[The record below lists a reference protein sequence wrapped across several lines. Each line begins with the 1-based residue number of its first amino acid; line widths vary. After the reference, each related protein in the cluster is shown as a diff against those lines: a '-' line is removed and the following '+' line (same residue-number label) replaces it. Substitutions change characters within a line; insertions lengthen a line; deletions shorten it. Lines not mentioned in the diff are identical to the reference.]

1 MAYTE
6 EQLSSMYCEDY
17 DDQDGMDFT
26 VVSCE
31 VNGVFKAIEQIGV
44 DLVKQVYELRRRYGK
59 NAKICVYK

>member
-6 EQLSSMYCEDY
+6 EQLQNMYCEDY

-26 VVSCE
+26 VVSCK
-31 VNGVFKAIEQIGV
+31 VGGVFKAIDQIGA
-44 DLVKQVYELRRRYGK
+44 DLAAQVYELRRRYGK